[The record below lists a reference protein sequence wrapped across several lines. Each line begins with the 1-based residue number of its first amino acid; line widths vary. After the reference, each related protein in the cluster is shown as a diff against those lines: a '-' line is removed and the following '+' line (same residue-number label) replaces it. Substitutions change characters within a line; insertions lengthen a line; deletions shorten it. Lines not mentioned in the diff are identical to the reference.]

1 MFLLAFQLKHFSSW
15 VELILSVHQFFL
27 DNNQIQNHV
36 FNIFIPELLCDVQI
50 FQCLL
55 YICASE
61 SILTLGTT
69 HRLQIILWSVHL
81 NAFLAQRVD
90 LLRQVV
96 YFVPWHSFRI
106 LQVFCHRI
114 QVLVFCFKLFYSL
127 GHLHHLFI
135 IRYNLFLLA
144 ILFNVIKEG
153 ILFLHKLIDLDSK
166 FVNLSS
172 HAFCTIFILWLV
184 QMLFSLFLRSQLM
197 FKFIDF
203 LLECLSLPKSLFSP
217 LSGVN

>member
-36 FNIFIPELLCDVQI
+36 FNVFIPELLCYVQI

-90 LLRQVV
+90 LLRQIV

-114 QVLVFCFKLFYSL
+114 QVLVFCFKLKREPPFVILKNVYIIIYRCCVLLVPCTVYTVQYS
-127 GHLHHLFI
+127 
-135 IRYNLFLLA
+135 
-144 ILFNVIKEG
+144 
-153 ILFLHKLIDLDSK
+153 
-166 FVNLSS
+166 
-172 HAFCTIFILWLV
+172 T
-184 QMLFSLFLRSQLM
+184 M
-197 FKFIDF
+197 
-203 LLECLSLPKSLFSP
+203 
-217 LSGVN
+217 

>member
-1 MFLLAFQLKHFSSW
+1 MFLLAFKLKHFSSW
-15 VELILSVHQFFL
+15 IELILSVHQFFF
-27 DNNQIQNHV
+27 DNSKIQNHV
-36 FNIFIPELLCDVQI
+36 FNVFIPELLSDVQI

-55 YICASE
+55 YICTSE

-96 YFVPWHSFRI
+96 YFMPGHGFRI

-127 GHLHHLFI
+127 GHLHHLFV
-135 IRYNLFLLA
+135 IRYNLSLLA

-153 ILFLHKLIDLDSK
+153 IFFLHKLIDLGSM

-172 HAFCTIFILWLV
+172 HAIHTVFSLWLV
-184 QMLFSLFLRSQLM
+184 QLLFSLFFIFKLV
-197 FKFIDF
+197 FKFVDF
-203 LLECLSLPKSLFSP
+203 LLECLGLPKSLFSP

>member
-15 VELILSVHQFFL
+15 IELILSVHQFFL

-114 QVLVFCFKLFYSL
+114 QVLLFGPFASPIHHPLQPIFVGNSL
-127 GHLHHLFI
+127 QCNQGGHSFPPQ
-135 IRYNLFLLA
+135 
-144 ILFNVIKEG
+144 
-153 ILFLHKLIDLDSK
+153 
-166 FVNLSS
+166 VNWFRL
-172 HAFCTIFILWLV
+172 
-184 QMLFSLFLRSQLM
+184 
-197 FKFIDF
+197 
-203 LLECLSLPKSLFSP
+203 
-217 LSGVN
+217 